1 LQSSILHRTGPA
13 VRTADAARLA
23 SYTASATPG
32 DLAWRR
38 LSGRKRRDPR
48 LASQRGRAQNDAMS
62 KQPPTAAELAILQ
75 VLWRDGPCT
84 VRDVHRAVYAGAGT
98 GYTSALKLMQNMLAK
113 GLLTRVDDVRQ
124 HVYAA
129 AVSERPTLN
138 RLVGGWI
145 DSAFSGSSLALAMQ
159 ALDARPVAADELAQL
174 KAMIARLEA
183 DKSSK
188 GPA

>member
-1 LQSSILHRTGPA
+1 LLFIAPDLRTVSMARHSSGRRAGAVIAAKPADRRMASHRT
-13 VRTADAARLA
+13 
-23 SYTASATPG
+23 
-32 DLAWRR
+32 
-38 LSGRKRRDPR
+38 
-48 LASQRGRAQNDAMS
+48 RAYDGAMS
-62 KQPPTAAELAILQ
+62 RPAPTAAELAILR
-75 VLWRDGPCT
+75 VLWRAGPST
-84 VRDVHRAVYAGAGT
+84 VRDVHDAVYADTGA

-113 GLLTRVDDVRQ
+113 GLLTRADDARQ

-174 KAMIARLEA
+174 KALIARMEA
-183 DKSSK
+183 ASK
-188 GPA
+188 TKKGAA